1 MKKLYIAFIAAFLA
15 IIILP
20 AVFVFTTAD
29 KTFSDNE
36 NRMLQTAPELN
47 WKSISKGDF
56 QEELTAYI
64 SDQFPARD
72 TWTALGTNVKK
83 LMGFKD
89 IGGAYLGSDGY
100 YFEKITE
107 KDINEPLFRVNLTQ
121 MNDFAAK
128 NSGIPTTALL
138 IPAAGTVM
146 QDKLPKN
153 AQMYNP
159 AKLYD
164 IAKYA
169 MTDVNVPDLY
179 SELQKHSGEE
189 LYYHTDHHWQT
200 YGAAQIAYK
209 MLMGDKAACDAA
221 PELFSDSFLG
231 TTYSKTLD
239 SAAKCDSVYT
249 VPVPEGVSVTA
260 DGKAAEY
267 YYTAAQ
273 NEKDKYKVFFGGNFG
288 EVVITGGTHNGKTLL
303 VIKDSYANSLVPFLT
318 YDYETI
324 IMLDL
329 RYYMDSAQK
338 VVEQMNVDEILFV
351 FEMSGLSNNTN
362 ISKLVF

>member
-15 IIILP
+15 IVITP
-20 AVFVFTTAD
+20 AVFVFASED
-29 KTFSDNE
+29 KSFSDNE
-36 NRMLQTAPELN
+36 NRMLQTAPEIS
-47 WKSISKGDF
+47 WGSIADGDF
-56 QEELTAYI
+56 QEKLTAFI

-72 TWTALGTNVKK
+72 TWTALGTSVKK
-83 LMGFKD
+83 LAGYKD

-107 KDINEPLFRVNLTQ
+107 NDVNETLYKVNLMQ
-121 MNDFAAK
+121 MNDFAAQ
-128 NSGIPTTALL
+128 NAGIPSTALL

-146 QDKLPKN
+146 QDKLPDN
-153 AQMYNP
+153 AKMYDA
-159 AKLYD
+159 AKLYG
-164 IAKYA
+164 IAKTVL
-169 MTDVNVPDLY
+169 TDVNVPDLY
-179 SELQKHSGEE
+179 TEFSKHSGEE
-189 LYYHTDHHWQT
+189 LYYRTDHHWQT
-200 YGAAQIAYK
+200 CGAAELAYRV
-209 MLMGDKAACDAA
+209 LMGDKAACSAE

-239 SAAKCDSVYT
+239 SSAKCDSVYT
-249 VPVPEGVSVTA
+249 IPLPDGVSVTA
-260 DGKAAEY
+260 DGKDIDFY
-267 YYTAAQ
+267 NTAAK
-273 NEKDKYKVFFGGNFG
+273 NEKDKYKVFFGGNHG
-288 EVVITGGTHNGKTLL
+288 KTVIRGGADNGRTLL

-329 RYYMDSAQK
+329 RYFMESSQE